1 MIQKKMTH
9 AASRGRFLHHPATLL
24 LLASLTACAAQP
36 GRAPVRP
43 APGQAPGASVSVPPA
58 APVPPLPDQDFDTWL
73 KTFKAEAATKGIARR
88 TLESAFA
95 GVTPNPR
102 VVELDQ
108 KQPEGRITF
117 SRYFQNVVPPR
128 IERGRKMLAENA
140 DLLNRVAGTY
150 GVPSRVVVALWGVE
164 TSFGVN
170 QGKFSLVR
178 SLATLAYEGRRAEF
192 FRGELLNALTIMEQE
207 GYGPEKMVGSW
218 AGAMGQ
224 CQFMPSSYLKW
235 AVDFDGDG
243 HRDIWA
249 TRADVFASAANY
261 LKQNG
266 WVPGEGW
273 GRRVMAPARL
283 SASLVGLETKKTL
296 AEWQALGVRL
306 PDGGNL
312 PAANLT
318 ASLINPGDE
327 GNYWLVY
334 ENFRVIMR
342 WNRSTYFAMSVLS
355 LADEIGR

>member
-1 MIQKKMTH
+1 M
-9 AASRGRFLHHPATLL
+9 LL
-24 LLASLTACAAQP
+24 LLAGLTACAAQP
-36 GRAPVRP
+36 GRTPARP
-43 APGQAPGASVSVPPA
+43 AVPGAVAAVPPPA
-58 APVPPLPDQDFDTWL
+58 SRPAVPDQGFESWL
-73 KTFKAEAATKGIARR
+73 QAFKTDAATKGISRR
-88 TLESAFA
+88 TLDTAFA

-117 SRYFQNVVPPR
+117 SRYYQNVVPPR
-128 IERGRKMLAENA
+128 IERGRRMLAENA
-140 DLLNRVAGTY
+140 ELLNRVAGTY

-207 GYGPEKMVGSW
+207 GYGPDKMVGSW

-273 GRRVMAPARL
+273 GRKVAVPARL
-283 SASLVGLETKKTL
+283 SGNLVGLETKKSL

-312 PAANLT
+312 PVAELS

>member
-1 MIQKKMTH
+1 MTH
-9 AASRGRFLHHPATLL
+9 ADSRGRFYRRPVMLL
-24 LLASLTACAAQP
+24 LLAGLTACAAQT
-36 GRAPVRP
+36 
-43 APGQAPGASVSVPPA
+43 GQAPARPA
-58 APVPPLPDQDFDTWL
+58 AGATAAQPGAAPAVPAVPDQDFDTWL
-73 KTFKAEAATKGIARR
+73 RAFKTEALAKGIARR
-88 TLESAFA
+88 TLDGAFA

-102 VVELDQ
+102 VVELDRR
-108 KQPEGRITF
+108 QPEGRITF
-117 SRYFQNVVPPR
+117 SRYYENTVPPR
-128 IERGRKMLAENA
+128 IERGRRMLAENA
-140 DLLNRVAGTY
+140 EVLSRVAGTY

-170 QGKFSLVR
+170 QGKFSIVR

-192 FRGELLNALTIMEQE
+192 FRGELLNALTIMDQE
-207 GYGPEKMVGSW
+207 GFSSEKMVGSW

-273 GRRVMAPARL
+273 GRRVAIPANLPRGL
-283 SASLVGLETKKTL
+283 TGLETRKTL

-306 PDGGNL
+306 PGGADL
-312 PAANLT
+312 PAAEMT

-327 GNYWLVY
+327 GNHWLVY